1 MKVRTIAAAA
11 LCTVLLAASASS
23 QTTETQKQVKK
34 TVGTT
39 QQVADVY
46 VCPMH
51 PEVTATAAGK
61 CPKCGMAL
69 EKRAKTGETVPG
81 TGSKKATSKG
91 EGRKSCCPEGCEG
104 K

>member
-1 MKVRTIAAAA
+1 MKVTTIVAAT
-11 LCTVLLAASASS
+11 LFTVLFTASASA

-34 TVGTT
+34 TTGTT
-39 QQVADVY
+39 TQVTDVY

-51 PEVTATAAGK
+51 SEVTATAAGK
-61 CPKCGMAL
+61 CSKCGMAL
-69 EKRAKTGETVPG
+69 EKRARTGEAVQG

-91 EGRKSCCPEGCEG
+91 GDRKSCCPAGSEE